1 MPPSKLNRAG
11 VAAVSSVAGF
21 AFVLLAHTA
30 GHRTPTAPGQSMS
43 GPAAATAPP
52 SQGQASPGPA
62 ATTTTPAT
70 GAPAAGGLASAVGQN
85 EQYGYGVLSVK
96 VTVSG
101 RRIVDVSVATLQT
114 AEQYSQSLAQQV
126 IPMLRHEVLSAQTT
140 QVYAV
145 SGATYTSEA
154 YLYSA
159 QSALDKLHV

>member
-1 MPPSKLNRAG
+1 VQSSKLNRAG
-11 VAAVSSVAGF
+11 VAAVSSAVGF
-21 AFVLLAHTA
+21 VFVLLAHTA
-30 GHRTPTAPGQSMS
+30 GHKALTAPLPQGQS
-43 GPAAATAPP
+43 
-52 SQGQASPGPA
+52 SPGPA
-62 ATTTTPAT
+62 ATTTVPPVTGTGNVPV
-70 GAPAAGGLASAVGQN
+70 GAPPPGGLASAVGQN

-101 RRIVDVSVATLQT
+101 RRIVDVSVVNLQT

-126 IPMLRHEVLSAQTT
+126 IPMLRHEVLSSQTT